1 MLHDWLMS
9 VARGITNMIHLTKRL
24 WDAGTHSRSHKPW
37 SLTIFAN
44 SVMDLQTVL
53 HNLHE
58 EVSCSVC
65 MSPFTDPKILPCFH
79 TFCLHCL
86 NELQRTSGKHGEITC
101 PECRRKFQVPGS
113 GYPKDLP
120 ANFRMNSLLDVMAIQ
135 KCNVA
140 RVKCGNCDKTS
151 AQSFY
156 CFKCC
161 AFWCDDCIAA
171 HNIIRANKDHRV
183 LAIKEFQ
190 DQDIEDVLKRPV
202 FCQIEHHESEELKF
216 FCKNCENA
224 ICNTCAITLH
234 EGHAKLLL
242 QNVANERKSSL
253 QSAMETQK
261 EKALQMRNTITRLQS
276 ECNEI
281 QEQVACVKKSAQSF
295 IDNLMK
301 VFEAKKRKLFKEVED
316 KAQEVIERLVAQQS
330 EVEYK
335 LRRIETSIEETER
348 FLKRSTNAEI
358 VQFNAV
364 FEEEVTGEGELVDCD
379 RKELCHFLFFPN
391 KLLMAK
397 TNSEGV
403 GSLKQLISRT
413 KSRNSK
419 AEGKGI
425 TEVTVGLE
433 AQFVLTTR
441 NAENEQCYEQCDI
454 VTVEIRNDDG
464 RECATEAQVQDNKD
478 GSYNISYF
486 AKEAGTCQTS
496 VMVNG
501 EHVSGSPFT
510 VQVKPR
516 LYKPV
521 LSFGGEGSS
530 AGMFNRPWGVAVN
543 EHNEIAVTDVG
554 NNRVQIFSSD
564 GTHLRSFGSKG
575 DQEGEFKYPSGIA
588 YLNNGNM
595 VITDSGNNRLQIFT
609 EQGDYL
615 TQIGSKGNLDHQFD
629 YPWGLSV
636 DSDGNIIVADSK
648 NKLIKIFTPSGQFLR
663 KFGGEDLLVD
673 PRYCIQKDQYFIVS
687 DNGDRCIKVFNTDGD
702 FLYKFGNEGEG
713 DGEFNKPRCL
723 SVDKAGHLMVCDG
736 ANEKVQVLEL
746 NGKFITKFKLMS
758 GRSPIST
765 ALLSDGRIVVSDR
778 SDSRIEIIK

>member
-1 MLHDWLMS
+1 
-9 VARGITNMIHLTKRL
+9 
-24 WDAGTHSRSHKPW
+24 
-37 SLTIFAN
+37 
-44 SVMDLQTVL
+44 MDLQTLL

-140 RVKCGNCDKTS
+140 GVKCGNCEKTS

-171 HNIIRANKDHRV
+171 HNIIRANKDHKV
-183 LAIKEFQ
+183 LAIKDFQ
-190 DQDIEDVLKRPV
+190 DQDIENVLRRPV
-202 FCQIEHHESEELKF
+202 FCQKEHHENKKLKF
-216 FCKNCENA
+216 FCKDCEVA
-224 ICNTCAITLH
+224 ICNTCVVTLH
-234 EGHAKLLL
+234 EGHVKVPL
-242 QNVANERKSSL
+242 QDAANERKLRLESVLDS
-253 QSAMETQK
+253 QK
-261 EKALQMRNTITRLQS
+261 EKALRKRNMITRLQS

-281 QEQVACVKKSAQSF
+281 QEQVACVKKSAQNLV
-295 IDNLMK
+295 DNLMR
-301 VFEAKKRKLFKEVED
+301 VIEAKKQELFKEVED
-316 KAQEVIERLVAQQS
+316 KAQQSIERLVEQQS
-330 EVEYK
+330 NVENE
-335 LRRIETSIEETER
+335 LQQIETLIEKTET

-358 VQFNAV
+358 VHFKTLFQ
-364 FEEEVTGEGELVDCD
+364 EEVTGETELVDCD
-379 RKELCHFLFFPN
+379 RKDLGNFVFFAN
-391 KLLMAK
+391 KSLMAK
-397 TNSEGV
+397 ANSEGV
-403 GSLKQLISRT
+403 GSLKQIISQT
-413 KSRNSK
+413 KSSNSK
-419 AEGKGI
+419 AEGNGI
-425 TEVTVGLE
+425 TDVTVGLE

-441 NAENEQCYEQCDI
+441 NAKNEQCYEQCDI

-501 EHVSGSPFT
+501 EHVSSSPFT

-516 LYKPV
+516 KYKPV

-530 AGMFNRPWGVAVN
+530 AGMFDGPWGVAGN
-543 EHNEIAVTDVG
+543 ERNEIAVTDRD

-564 GTHLRSFGSKG
+564 GTYLRSFGSEG
-575 DQEGEFKYPSGIA
+575 DQEGEFNEPTGIA
-588 YLNNGNM
+588 YLNNGNI
-595 VITDSGNNRLQIFT
+595 VVADSSNNRLQIFT
-609 EQGDYL
+609 EQGEYL
-615 TQIGSKGNLDHQFD
+615 TQIGGEGNLDHQFN

-636 DSDGNIIVADSK
+636 DSDGNIIVVDSN

-673 PRYCIQKDQYFIVS
+673 PCHCIQKDQYCIVS
-687 DNGDRCIKVFNTDGD
+687 DYGDDSIKVFNAYGD
-702 FLYKFGNEGEG
+702 FLYKFGNEG
-713 DGEFNKPRCL
+713 DGEFDNPYCL
-723 SVDKAGHLMVCDG
+723 SVDKAEHLMVCDG
-736 ANEKVQVLEL
+736 NNDRVQVLEL
-746 NGKFITKFKLMS
+746 NGKFITKFKLK
-758 GRSPIST
+758 GGGSPMST
-765 ALLSDGRIVVSDR
+765 AVLSDGRIVVSDFR
-778 SDSRIEIIK
+778 DSRIQIIE

>member
-1 MLHDWLMS
+1 
-9 VARGITNMIHLTKRL
+9 MIHLTKRL
-24 WDAGTHSRSHKPW
+24 WDAGIHSRSHKPW
-37 SLTIFAN
+37 SLTSFAN
-44 SVMDLQTVL
+44 SVMDLQTLL

-135 KCNVA
+135 KCNVGG
-140 RVKCGNCDKTS
+140 VKCGNCDKTS

-161 AFWCDDCIAA
+161 AFWCDDCIVA

-183 LAIKEFQ
+183 LAIKDFQ

-216 FCKNCENA
+216 FCKNCENV

-261 EKALQMRNTITRLQS
+261 EKALQMRNTITSLQS

-301 VFEAKKRKLFKEVED
+301 VFEVKKRELFKEVED

-335 LRRIETSIEETER
+335 LRRIETSIEKTER

-358 VQFNAV
+358 VQFNTV
-364 FEEEVTGEGELVDCD
+364 FQEEVTDEAELVDCD
-379 RKELCHFLFFPN
+379 RKDLGHFVFFAN
-391 KLLMAK
+391 KSLMAK
-397 TNSEGV
+397 ANSEGV
-403 GSLKQLISRT
+403 GSLKQIISQT
-413 KSRNSK
+413 KSSNSK
-419 AEGKGI
+419 AEGNGI
-425 TEVTVGLE
+425 TDVTVGLE

-441 NAENEQCYEQCDI
+441 NAKNEQCYEQCDI
-454 VTVEIRNDDG
+454 VTVEIRNGDD

-516 LYKPV
+516 KYKPV

-530 AGMFNRPWGVAVN
+530 AGMFDGPWGVAVN
-543 EHNEIAVTDVG
+543 ERNEIAVTDRD
-554 NNRVQIFSSD
+554 NKRVQIFRSD
-564 GTHLRSFGSKG
+564 GTYLRSFGRMG
-575 DQEGEFKYPSGIA
+575 DQEGEFFHPTGIA
-588 YLNNGNM
+588 YLNNGNI
-595 VITDSGNNRLQIFT
+595 VVADSINNRLQIFT
-609 EQGDYL
+609 EQGKYL
-615 TQIGSKGNLDHQFD
+615 TQIGGEGNLDHQFN

-636 DSDGNIIVADSK
+636 DSDGNIIVADAE
-648 NKLIKIFTPSGQFLR
+648 NKLIKIFTPSGQFVR

-673 PRYCIQKDQYFIVS
+673 PIHCIQKDQYFIVS
-687 DNGDRCIKVFNTDGD
+687 DNGGHSIKVFNTEGN
-702 FLYKFGNEGEG
+702 FLYKFGNEGQG
-713 DGEFNKPRCL
+713 DGEFVQPFCL
-723 SVDKAGHLMVCDG
+723 SVDKAGHLMVCDS
-736 ANEKVQVLEL
+736 ANDRVQILEL
-746 NGKFITKFKLMS
+746 SGEFITEFGLMS
-758 GRSPIST
+758 DRIEEYVGPIST
-765 ALLSDGRIVVSDR
+765 AVLTDGRIVVSDCC
-778 SDSRIEIIK
+778 DDCIKIIE

>member
-1 MLHDWLMS
+1 
-9 VARGITNMIHLTKRL
+9 
-24 WDAGTHSRSHKPW
+24 
-37 SLTIFAN
+37 
-44 SVMDLQTVL
+44 MDLQTLL
-53 HNLHE
+53 HNLNE

-65 MSPFTDPKILPCFH
+65 MSTFTDPKILPCFH

-140 RVKCGNCDKTS
+140 GVKCGNCEKTS

-183 LAIKEFQ
+183 LAIKDFQ
-190 DQDIEDVLKRPV
+190 DQDIENVLKRPV

-301 VFEAKKRKLFKEVED
+301 VFEAKKQELFKEVED
-316 KAQEVIERLVAQQS
+316 KAQEVIERLVEQQS

-358 VQFNAV
+358 VQFNTV
-364 FEEEVTGEGELVDCD
+364 FQEEVTDEAELVDCD
-379 RKELCHFLFFPN
+379 RKDLGHLVFFAN
-391 KLLMAK
+391 KSLMAK
-397 TNSEGV
+397 ANSEGV
-403 GSLKQLISRT
+403 GSFKQIISQT
-413 KSRNSK
+413 KPRNST

-425 TEVTVGLE
+425 TDVTVGLE

-486 AKEAGTCQTS
+486 AKEAGACRTS
-496 VMVNG
+496 VMING

-516 LYKPV
+516 QYKPV
-521 LSFGGEGSS
+521 LSFGRKGSS
-530 AGMFNRPWGVAVN
+530 WSSGKFDCPWGVAVN
-543 EHNEIAVTDVG
+543 ERNEIAVTDCS
-554 NNRVQIFSSD
+554 NNRVQIFSCN
-564 GTHLRSFGSKG
+564 GKFIRSFGKKG
-575 DQEGEFKYPSGIA
+575 VKKGEFKEPSGIA
-588 YLNNGNM
+588 YLNNGNF
-595 VITDSGNNRLQIFT
+595 VVADTFNNRLQIFT
-609 EQGDYL
+609 ERGEYL
-615 TQIGSKGNLDHQFD
+615 AQIGSEENPDHQFNS
-629 YPWGLSV
+629 PMGLSV
-636 DSDGNIIVADSK
+636 DNDGNIIVADSD
-648 NKLIKIFTPSGQFLR
+648 NKLIKIFTTSGQFLR
-663 KFGGEDLLVD
+663 KFGGEDLLVE
-673 PRYCIQKDQYFIVS
+673 PCHCIQRDQYFIVS
-687 DNGDRCIKVFNTDGD
+687 DAGDDRIKVFNTDGD
-702 FLYKFGNEGEG
+702 FLDKFGNEGKG
-713 DGEFNKPRCL
+713 DVEFDSPHCL
-723 SVDKAGHLMVCDG
+723 SVDKAEHLMVCDCG
-736 ANEKVQVLEL
+736 NNIVQVLDL
-746 NGKFITKFKLMS
+746 SGKYTTNIRVPYGGEIEPFQLPT
-758 GRSPIST
+758 ST
-765 ALLSDGRIVVSDR
+765 AVLTDGRIVLTDFFNNR
-778 SDSRIEIIK
+778 MLIIE

>member
-1 MLHDWLMS
+1 
-9 VARGITNMIHLTKRL
+9 
-24 WDAGTHSRSHKPW
+24 
-37 SLTIFAN
+37 
-44 SVMDLQTVL
+44 MDLQTLL

-140 RVKCGNCDKTS
+140 GVKCGNCEKTS

-171 HNIIRANKDHRV
+171 HNIIRANKDHKV
-183 LAIKEFQ
+183 LAIKDFQ
-190 DQDIEDVLKRPV
+190 DQDIEDVLRRPV
-202 FCQIEHHESEELKF
+202 FCQKENHENKKLKF
-216 FCKNCENA
+216 FCKDCEVA
-224 ICNTCAITLH
+224 ICNTCVVTLH
-234 EGHAKLLL
+234 EGHVKVPL
-242 QNVANERKSSL
+242 QDAANERKLRLESL
-253 QSAMETQK
+253 LESQK
-261 EKALQMRNTITRLQS
+261 VKALQKRSMITRLQS

-281 QEQVACVKKSAQSF
+281 QEQVACVKKSAQNLV
-295 IDNLMK
+295 DNLMR
-301 VFEAKKRKLFKEVED
+301 VIEAKKQEIFKEVED
-316 KAQEVIERLVAQQS
+316 KAQQSIERV
-330 EVEYK
+330 VEQISDVEK
-335 LRRIETSIEETER
+335 ELWRIETSIKETER
-348 FLKRSTNAEI
+348 FLMRSTNAEI
-358 VQFNAV
+358 VQFNTV
-364 FEEEVTGEGELVDCD
+364 FQEEVTGEAELVDCD
-379 RKELCHFLFFPN
+379 RKDLRHFVFFPN
-391 KLLMAK
+391 KSLMAK
-397 TNSEGV
+397 ANNEGV
-403 GSLKQLISRT
+403 GSLKQIIRQT

-425 TEVTVGLE
+425 TDVTVGLE

-516 LYKPV
+516 KYKPV
-521 LSFGGEGSS
+521 LSFGEEGSS
-530 AGMFNRPWGVAVN
+530 AGMFDLPWGVAVN
-543 EHNEIAVTDVG
+543 ERNEIAVTDSD

-564 GTHLRSFGSKG
+564 GTHLRFFGSEG
-575 DQEGEFKYPSGIA
+575 DQEGEFKCPSGIA
-588 YLNNGNM
+588 YLNNGNI
-595 VITDSGNNRLQIFT
+595 VVADSHNNRLQIFT
-609 EQGDYL
+609 EQGEYL
-615 TQIGSKGNLDHQFD
+615 TQIGGEGNLDHQFN

-636 DSDGNIIVADSK
+636 DSDGNIIVADSN

-663 KFGGEDLLVD
+663 KFGAEDLLVD
-673 PRYCIQKDQYFIVS
+673 PIHCIQKDQYFLVS
-687 DNGDRCIKVFNTDGD
+687 DNGDHSIKVFNADGD

-713 DGEFNKPRCL
+713 DGEFNGPHCL
-723 SVDKAGHLMVCDG
+723 SVDKAGHLMVCDYG
-736 ANEKVQVLEL
+736 NNRVQVLEL
-746 NGKFITKFKLMS
+746 NGKFITKFKLRS
-758 GRSPIST
+758 GGLPVST
-765 ALLSDGRIVVSDR
+765 AILSDGRIVVSCYR
-778 SDSRIEIIK
+778 DSCIQIIK

>member
-1 MLHDWLMS
+1 
-9 VARGITNMIHLTKRL
+9 
-24 WDAGTHSRSHKPW
+24 
-37 SLTIFAN
+37 
-44 SVMDLQTVL
+44 MDLQTLL

-65 MSPFTDPKILPCFH
+65 MSPFTEPKILPCFH

-140 RVKCGNCDKTS
+140 GVKCGNCEKTS

-171 HNIIRANKDHRV
+171 HNIIRANKDHKV
-183 LAIKEFQ
+183 LAIKDFQ
-190 DQDIEDVLKRPV
+190 DQDIENVLKRPV
-202 FCQIEHHESEELKF
+202 FCQKEHHENKKLKF
-216 FCKNCENA
+216 FCKDCEVA
-224 ICNTCAITLH
+224 ICNTCVVTLH
-234 EGHAKLLL
+234 EGHVKVPL
-242 QNVANERKSSL
+242 QDAANERKLRLESL
-253 QSAMETQK
+253 LESQK
-261 EKALQMRNTITRLQS
+261 VKALQKRNVITRLQS

-281 QEQVACVKKSAQSF
+281 KEQVACVKKSAQNLV
-295 IDNLMK
+295 DNLMR
-301 VFEAKKRKLFKEVED
+301 VIEGKKQEIFKEVED
-316 KAQEVIERLVAQQS
+316 KAQQSIERLVEQQS
-330 EVEYK
+330 DVENE
-335 LRRIETSIEETER
+335 LQLIEKSIEKTET

-358 VQFNAV
+358 VHFNTLFQEKVSNEA
-364 FEEEVTGEGELVDCD
+364 ELVDCD
-379 RKELCHFLFFPN
+379 RKDLGHFVFFAN
-391 KLLMAK
+391 KSLTAK
-397 TNSEGV
+397 ANSEGV
-403 GSLKQLISRT
+403 GSLKQIISQT
-413 KSRNSK
+413 KSSNSK

-454 VTVEIRNDDG
+454 ITVEIKNDDD

-516 LYKPV
+516 KCKLV
-521 LSFGGEGSS
+521 LSFGGKGSS
-530 AGMFNRPWGVAVN
+530 VGMFDRPWGVAVN
-543 EHNEIAVTDVG
+543 EHNEIAVTEVG

-564 GTHLRSFGSKG
+564 GTHLRSFGSEG

-595 VITDSGNNRLQIFT
+595 VIADGGNNRLQIFT
-609 EQGDYL
+609 GRGDYL
-615 TQIGSKGNLDHQFD
+615 TQIGGEENLDHQFD

-636 DSDGNIIVADSK
+636 DSDGNIVVADSN

-663 KFGGEDLLVD
+663 KFGGKYLLVD
-673 PRYCIQKDQYFIVS
+673 PCHCIQKDQYFIVS
-687 DNGDRCIKVFNTDGD
+687 DYGDHSIKVFNTDGK
-702 FLYKFGNEGEG
+702 FLYKFGKKGRRDVELMR
-713 DGEFNKPRCL
+713 PRCL
-723 SVDKAGHLMVCDG
+723 SFDKAGHLMVCDFE
-736 ANEKVQVLEL
+736 NHRVKMMEL
-746 NGKFITKFKLMS
+746 NGKLIKKFQLKSWGL
-758 GRSPIST
+758 PIST
-765 ALLSDGRIVVSDR
+765 AVLSDGRIVMSDF
-778 SDSRIEIIK
+778 SGNRIQIIP

>member
-1 MLHDWLMS
+1 
-9 VARGITNMIHLTKRL
+9 
-24 WDAGTHSRSHKPW
+24 
-37 SLTIFAN
+37 
-44 SVMDLQTVL
+44 MDLQTLL

-135 KCNVA
+135 KCSFA
-140 RVKCGNCDKTS
+140 GVKCGNCEKTS

-161 AFWCDDCIAA
+161 SFWCDDCIAA
-171 HNIIRANKDHRV
+171 HNIIRANKDHKV
-183 LAIKEFQ
+183 LAIKDFQ
-190 DQDIEDVLKRPV
+190 DQDIENVLRRPV
-202 FCQIEHHESEELKF
+202 FCQKEHHENKKLKF
-216 FCKNCENA
+216 FCNDCEVA
-224 ICNTCAITLH
+224 ICNTCVVTLH
-234 EGHAKLLL
+234 EGHVKVPL
-242 QNVANERKSSL
+242 QDAANERKLRLECLLES
-253 QSAMETQK
+253 QK
-261 EKALQMRNTITRLQS
+261 EKALQKRNMITRLQS

-281 QEQVACVKKSAQSF
+281 KEQVACVKKSAQNWV
-295 IDNLMK
+295 DNLMR
-301 VFEAKKRKLFKEVED
+301 VIEAKKQEILKEVEV
-316 KAQEVIERLVAQQS
+316 KAQQSIERLVEQHS
-330 EVEYK
+330 EVEK
-335 LRRIETSIEETER
+335 QLWRIETSIKETER
-348 FLKRSTNAEI
+348 FLMRSTNAEI
-358 VQFNAV
+358 AQFNTV
-364 FEEEVTGEGELVDCD
+364 FQEEVTGEAELVDCD
-379 RKELCHFLFFPN
+379 RKDLGHFVFFPN
-391 KLLMAK
+391 KSLMAK

-403 GSLKQLISRT
+403 GSLKQIISQT
-413 KSRNSK
+413 KSSNSK
-419 AEGKGI
+419 AEGNGI

-441 NAENEQCYEQCDI
+441 NAKNEQCYEHCEI
-454 VTVEIRNDDG
+454 VTVEIRNGDG

-496 VMVNG
+496 VTVNG

-516 LYKPV
+516 QYTPV
-521 LSFGGEGSS
+521 LSFGGKGLS
-530 AGMFNRPWGVAVN
+530 AGMFDGPWGVAVN
-543 EHNEIAVTDVG
+543 ENNEIAVTEVE

-588 YLNNGNM
+588 YLNYGNM
-595 VITDSGNNRLQIFT
+595 VIADSGNNRLQIFT
-609 EQGDYL
+609 GQGEYI
-615 TQIGSKGNLDHQFD
+615 TQIGGKGKLDHQFN

-636 DSDGNIIVADSK
+636 DSDGNIIVADSN

-673 PRYCIQKDQYFIVS
+673 PIHCIQKDQYFVVS
-687 DNGDRCIKVFNTDGD
+687 DNCDHSIKVFNTEGD

-736 ANEKVQVLEL
+736 ANERVQVLEL
-746 NGKFITKFKLMS
+746 SGKLITKFKLMS
-758 GRSPIST
+758 RGPPVSI
-765 ALLSDGRIVVSDR
+765 AVLSNGRIVVSVFKDH
-778 SDSRIEIIK
+778 RIQII